1 MDTNNQP
8 SKYSIAPPPREAP
21 RALLKMKEL
30 YCFWLK
36 IYRNFPKVERFGIG
50 QKIDGLFLEALELI
64 FSSVYLPPEH
74 KIILLAKAISK
85 IDSIKFFIQLAW
97 EDNLITTEKY
107 SQFLSGLEEIGK
119 MLWGWKS
126 GLQNKTSAK

>member
-1 MDTNNQP
+1 
-8 SKYSIAPPPREAP
+8 
-21 RALLKMKEL
+21 MKEL